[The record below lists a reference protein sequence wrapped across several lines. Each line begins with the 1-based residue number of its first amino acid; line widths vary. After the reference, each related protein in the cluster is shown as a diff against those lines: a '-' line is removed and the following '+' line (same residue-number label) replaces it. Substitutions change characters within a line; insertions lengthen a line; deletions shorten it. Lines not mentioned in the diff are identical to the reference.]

1 MKTYILYLYNLLNLL
16 LPETKFFL
24 FKNFMLKM
32 AGAKIGTN
40 VRICSSVKILGNGSL
55 FIGDNTWIGHQ
66 CLIISSS
73 QISIGKNVDIAPKV
87 YIGTGTHIINIHSKN
102 IAGEGIS
109 KNVKIN
115 DGCWIGVNS
124 TILPGVEISEKT
136 IIAAGSVVNK
146 NCEPLNVYAGVPAK
160 LIKDLRN
167 L

>member
-1 MKTYILYLYNLLNLL
+1 MKTSILYFYNVMNLL
-16 LPETKFFL
+16 LPDTKFFL
-24 FKNFMLKM
+24 FKNFILKM
-32 AGAKIGTN
+32 AGAKIGKN
-40 VRICSSVKILGNGSL
+40 VRICSSVKIIGNGSL
-55 FIGDNTWIGHQ
+55 FIDDNTWIGHE

-73 QISIGKNVDIAPKV
+73 QIKIGKNVDIAPRV
-87 YIGTGTHIINIHSKN
+87 YIGTGTHAININSKN

-146 NCEPLNVYAGVPAK
+146 NCESFNIYGGVPAK
-160 LIKDLRN
+160 FIKDLRN